1 MKRLNFYAGLL
12 ALLAMICGPATAFA
26 QSVLTPPI
34 FAWGI
39 QGNTNPGPVVQIGF
53 DTITGLPCI
62 AGSTVTC
69 ATDRVA
75 FVSDYEVSAA
85 NTAQTFTYKL
95 RNAGSSLSISAACSA
110 GTATVT
116 VAASPDNSHFVTI
129 DSIAAAASI
138 AKFYSNTTVGATTAL
153 SPISFPYVQVTVG
166 PCGASNTSTLIVGA
180 K

>member
-1 MKRLNFYAGLL
+1 MKRLKFYAGLL
-12 ALLAMICGPATAFA
+12 ALIAPSCAPTTAFA

-34 FAWGI
+34 FGWGL

-53 DTITGLPCI
+53 DTITGLPCV

-85 NTAQTFTYKL
+85 NAAQTFTYKL
-95 RNAGSSLSISAACSA
+95 RNAGSSLSISSACSA
-110 GTATVT
+110 GTATLT

-129 DSIAAAASI
+129 DSVATAGSTV
-138 AKFYSNTTVGATTAL
+138 KFYSNTTVGATTAL

-166 PCGASNTSTLIVGA
+166 TCGAGNTSTLIVGA